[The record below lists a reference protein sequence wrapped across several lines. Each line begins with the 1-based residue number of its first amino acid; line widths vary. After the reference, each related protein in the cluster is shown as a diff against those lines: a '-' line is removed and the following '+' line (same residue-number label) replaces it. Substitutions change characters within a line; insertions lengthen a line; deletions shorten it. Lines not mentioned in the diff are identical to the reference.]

1 MVCAKYR
8 AKLGSPGTLGPHCA
22 AEHTE
27 PPQRAIP
34 ALAYLAHGPRRQDS
48 NPGLLSP
55 DKGPCSQGM
64 PHQHSLI
71 PETTG
76 KVLYPSALKQIH
88 LRLTCSAGSV
98 GRRPAAGLLDQG
110 DDPRAGAYESRT
122 CGKAWLPGCPF
133 PSFLATS
140 APMPSGWPQMGALHI
155 SSGDLLHAVLG
166 GSFICLVLTL
176 CQHRRAPSSY
186 QIPIQ

>member
-1 MVCAKYR
+1 MPSTEPN
-8 AKLGSPGTLGPHCA
+8 LDPLGP
-22 AEHTE
+22 
-27 PPQRAIP
+27 
-34 ALAYLAHGPRRQDS
+34 LAPIVQQNTLSLHRGPS
-48 NPGLLSP
+48 LPWLTLLTVQGGRIQIRVFLVLTR
-55 DKGPCSQGM
+55 GPCSQGM
-64 PHQHSLI
+64 PRQHSLI